1 MVLQKLY
8 ARRASGRGFT
18 LIELAI
24 VLAVAAL
31 LFAGLWRL
39 LSAGNNQLR
48 DQAVADQH
56 KQLQS
61 AVQAYLASPQG
72 QAFVTAQGANANV
85 DLPLPPAPGPCG
97 LPAVVDQFCNF
108 LPAGFTDAT
117 TNAYGQTYLVRVQ
130 KDAQAAGTAAQRYAF
145 MILTNGGAV
154 IPDTSGGRIA
164 SLIGNDGGFLYGTNV
179 CGAAFATTACG
190 AFGSWTTSTTLA
202 APNGFGFAGSASGHI
217 ASRTA
222 VSVGALAADPW
233 LARRGPLGAPLAGI
247 ATQTDFN
254 TLQTDTFLMN
264 PPAGGGTNDLFLGNN
279 TIFGGSDRGT
289 RAGAINML
297 HFMTV
302 GLPFDPTG
310 GVNGT
315 PDTRATLTV
324 RSPCRY
330 VDQTNPTACTPAI
343 QVLGDVTVSELLVA
357 NRLYAGA
364 FIYGVVSDV
373 RLKDDIQ
380 PIKNALD
387 DLSKINAVSFRMK
400 ENGEEKLGVV
410 AQEVEKVYPQLV
422 NNIGGD
428 YKGVDYIGL
437 IGPLIGAV
445 NELRKQNEVLR
456 AEVKD
461 QATAIKRLQKAAH

>member
-18 LIELAI
+18 LVELAI

-39 LSAGNNQLR
+39 LSAGNTQLR
-48 DQAVADQH
+48 DQAAADQH
-56 KQLQS
+56 KQLQA
-61 AVQAYLASPQG
+61 AVQAYLATTQG
-72 QAFVTAQGANANV
+72 QTYLLGTGPSANR
-85 DLPLPPAPGPCG
+85 DLQLPAPLPGPCPLPPGYN
-97 LPAVVDQFCNF
+97 QFCDF
-108 LPAGFTDAT
+108 LPPGFTNAT
-117 TNAYGQTYLVRVQ
+117 TNSYGQTYSIQVQ
-130 KDAQAAGTAAQRYAF
+130 SGATPQNYSF

-164 SLIGNDGGFLYGTNV
+164 SLIGSDGGFLYGNNV
-179 CGAAFATTACG
+179 CGAPVASTACG

-233 LARRGPLGAPLAGI
+233 LARRNIGGGNVGAP
-247 ATQTDFN
+247 ATRDFN
-254 TLQTDTFLMN
+254 TLQTDTFLQN
-264 PPAGGGTNDLFLGNN
+264 NAAALVVGVPPPNNIFLGNN
-279 TIFGGSDRGT
+279 AIYGGIGAGVVGGMIDR
-289 RAGAINML
+289 L
-297 HFMTV
+297 HFMRIGVPNATP
-302 GLPFDPTG
+302 GLPGVPDVRPTLQ
-310 GVNGT
+310 V
-315 PDTRATLTV
+315 D
-324 RSPCRY
+324 SPCGM
-330 VDQTNPTACTPAI
+330 VNEADPLCPPAI
-343 QVLGDVTVSELLVA
+343 QVGGDVVVSALLVA
-357 NRLYAGA
+357 NRLFAA
-364 FIYGVVSDV
+364 SFIYSAISDI
-373 RLKDDIQ
+373 RLKQDVQ
-380 PIKNALD
+380 PIEHALD
-387 DLSKINAVSFRMK
+387 DLSKINAVAFRMNQ
-400 ENGEEKLGVV
+400 NGEEKLGVV

-422 NNIGGD
+422 SNIGGD

>member
-8 ARRASGRGFT
+8 TRRASGRGFT
-18 LIELAI
+18 LVELAI

-39 LSAGNNQLR
+39 LSAGNTQLQ
-48 DQAVADQH
+48 DQAAADQQ

-72 QAFVTAQGANANV
+72 QIFVTGLAANANAQ
-85 DLPLPPAPGPCG
+85 LPLPPAPGPCG
-97 LPAVVDQFCNF
+97 VPPAVDQFCNF

-117 TNAYGQTYLVRVQ
+117 TNSYGQTYSIQVQ
-130 KDAQAAGTAAQRYAF
+130 AGATPQNYSF

-190 AFGSWTTSTTLA
+190 AFGSWTATTTGIS
-202 APNGFGFAGSASGHI
+202 PGFGFAGSASGRI

-233 LARRGPLGAPLAGI
+233 LARRGPMGAALPIGG
-247 ATQTDFN
+247 TPDFN
-254 TLQTDTFLMN
+254 TLQTNTFLQN
-264 PPAGGGTNDLFLGNN
+264 NAAALALGVVPPNNIFLGNN
-279 TIFGGSDRGT
+279 AIYGGIGAGVVGGMIDR
-289 RAGAINML
+289 L
-297 HFMTV
+297 HFMRIGVQNATP
-302 GLPFDPTG
+302 GLPGVPDVRPTLQ
-310 GVNGT
+310 V
-315 PDTRATLTV
+315 D
-324 RSPCRY
+324 SPCGM
-330 VDQTNPTACTPAI
+330 VNEADPLCPPAI
-343 QVLGDVTVSELLVA
+343 QVGGDVVVSALLVA
-357 NRLYAGA
+357 NRLFAA
-364 FIYGVVSDV
+364 SFIYSAISDI
-373 RLKDDIQ
+373 RLKQDVQ
-380 PIKNALD
+380 PIEHALD
-387 DLSKINAVSFRMK
+387 DLSKINAVAFRMNQ
-400 ENGEEKLGVV
+400 NGEEKLGVV

-422 NNIGGD
+422 SNIGGD